1 METSDVLVA
10 AREAYSRHDWH
21 SACKGFAAAREQGEL
36 SPDDCHAAA
45 KSAWWLG
52 RIAECLEGFEEAYR
66 RFLAAGQPLQA
77 AMSALLLG
85 IHSQERGET
94 ARGSAWLSR
103 VRRLVADEPD
113 SAVHG
118 YLLYTDMFATM
129 GDGDVENALS
139 YARRMEALGNRLG
152 DPNVAA
158 LGVLGQGRALVK
170 QGLVGDGLSLLD
182 EAMLAAVSDQLDP
195 TWAGAIYCHLM
206 DVCQELLDLRRA
218 VEWTMVATRQL
229 DVHPEVSTLPGICRV
244 HRAQV
249 LQVQGDWRRAERE
262 ASRACQDMSHVHVLS
277 AAEGHYE
284 LGEIRRLK
292 GDRTGAEESFK
303 HAHRLGRD
311 PQPGLAL
318 LRLTEGR
325 VDVAVG
331 SLRAA
336 LACERNDRLKRARLC
351 AAQVEVATV
360 AGDLTTAAGACAEL
374 ESTAHAYGSSG
385 LEATASQARGRVHL
399 AEGSASEALAA
410 LRAACRSWQDLDA
423 PYEAARTRVL
433 IAEAYR
439 ALGDDSAVELEL
451 EAARVVFQRLGAA
464 TDARHAA
471 ERAASA
477 PLPGGLSDR
486 EVEVLRLVATGR
498 SNREI
503 AAELVISEKTVHR
516 HLSNI
521 FGKLE
526 LSSRTAAAAFAYD
539 HGLVSQRD
547 G

>member
-1 METSDVLVA
+1 MEASEALAT
-10 AREAYSRHDWH
+10 AREAYGRRDW
-21 SACKGFAAAREQGEL
+21 AVARDGFAAAREQGEL

-52 RIAECLEGFEEAYR
+52 RIDECLDDFEEAYR
-66 RFLAAGQPLQA
+66 RFLAAGQSSRA

-85 IHSQERGET
+85 IHSKERGET
-94 ARGSAWLSR
+94 VRGSAWLSR
-103 VRRLVADEPD
+103 VRRMLADEPD

-118 YLLYTDMFATM
+118 YLLYIDIFAAM
-129 GDGDVENALS
+129 GAGELENALS
-139 YARRMEALGNRLG
+139 YARRVEELGNKLG

-158 LGVLGQGRALVK
+158 LGILGQGRALVK
-170 QGLVGDGLSLLD
+170 QGLVDDGLSLLD

-218 VEWTMVATRQL
+218 VEWTMAATRQL
-229 DVHPEVSTLPGICRV
+229 DAHPEASTLPGICRV

-249 LQVQGDWRRAERE
+249 LQAQGDWLRAEHE
-262 ASRACQDMSHVHVLS
+262 ASRACQDMSHVHVLT
-277 AAEGHYE
+277 AAEAHYE

-292 GDRTGAEESFK
+292 GDLPGAEESFK
-303 HAHRLGRD
+303 QAHRLGRD

-336 LACERNDRLKRARLC
+336 LAGERTNHLKRARLC
-351 AAQVEVATV
+351 AAQVEVALA
-360 AGDLTTAAGACAEL
+360 AGDLETAAGACAEL

-385 LEATASQARGRVHL
+385 LEATASHARGQVRL
-399 AEGSASEALAA
+399 AEGVTSEALAA

-423 PYEAARTRVL
+423 PYHSARTRVL

-439 ALGDDSAVELEL
+439 ALGDASAAELEL
-451 EAARVVFQRLGAA
+451 EAAHVVFQRLGAT
-464 TDARHAA
+464 TDARYTA
-471 ERAASA
+471 ERAAGT
-477 PLPGGLSDR
+477 PPPGGLSDR
-486 EVEVLRLVATGR
+486 EVEVLRLVSTGS

-503 AAELVISEKTVHR
+503 AEELVISEKTVHR

-526 LSSRTAAAAFAYD
+526 LSSRTAAAAFAYE
-539 HGLVSQRD
+539 HGLVPPRD